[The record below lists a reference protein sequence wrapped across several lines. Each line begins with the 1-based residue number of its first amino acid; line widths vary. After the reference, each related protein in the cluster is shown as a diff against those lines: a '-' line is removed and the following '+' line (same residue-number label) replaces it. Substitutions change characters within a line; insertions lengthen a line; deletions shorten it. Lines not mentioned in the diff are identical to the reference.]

1 MDTTL
6 LTFVTGL
13 ATAVLA
19 FAFGFPQWFRVR
31 RTGSVEGIS
40 LASITNS
47 LISDLAWMLYGFHL
61 RDVWVIT
68 TSLVAL
74 PAVIATFVAVYRLR
88 PSSEGM
94 WVPVAYA
101 SILTATALLTPVAPA
116 LFAAVIGA
124 SVLWF
129 VLPSAVQAWNSA
141 DVTGLAMGTWWL
153 LIIDGL
159 VAGAYG
165 VLAHVGGYLVYA
177 TIAIVGS
184 SLVLARLHWPWVP
197 ECGECAPISG
207 CLCPA

>member
-1 MDTTL
+1 MDHAL

-19 FAFGFPQWFRVR
+19 FSFGFPQWFRVR
-31 RTGSVEGIS
+31 RTGSVSGVS

-47 LISDLAWMLYGFHL
+47 LISDVAWMLYGFHL

-74 PAVIATFVAVYRLR
+74 PSVVAVFYVVYRSGQQR
-88 PSSEGM
+88 EGM
-94 WVPVAYA
+94 WVPLAYA
-101 SILTATALLTPVAPA
+101 GILAGTAMLVPVAPA

-129 VLPSAVQAWNSA
+129 VVPSAVAAWSSA
-141 DVTGLAMGTWWL
+141 DVSGLATATWWL
-153 LIIDGL
+153 LIVDGL

-165 VLAHVGGYLVYA
+165 MLAHVGGYLVYA
-177 TIAIVGS
+177 TIAVIGS
-184 SLVLARLHWPWVP
+184 GLVLARLHWPWVP
-197 ECGECAPISG
+197 ECGECAPLVG
-207 CLCPA
+207 CSC